1 MSYLK
6 EADHSEKSSVINA
19 AYDNA
24 SNDLVQENNVTVQRK
39 AAVFNLITNVTTQP
53 IQKKAEGES
62 EKKSDLLPGL
72 GEHMMESGG
81 SADENN
87 QKENNLLH
95 SPPFQL
101 KADGAKPIQ
110 RDEPET
116 KEEPKDESPKVKGG
130 IITVIDDNKF
140 IDYSGTYDEVV
151 AKLSGQTESGGI
163 LPVVPANINFV
174 ENTDKKTVSTTF
186 TVKIVKTMPRW
197 TEYSTIK
204 ASIAGEKDE
213 KEKDYKTR
221 VIAAWDKVY
230 ASLNAHEEEHKKDE
244 RKIYTDLNREIQGET
259 QTRAGELIDAAAEAG
274 KTKSAEF
281 HAKKE
286 SEIIKWPIV
295 EKDLKKVE

>member
-1 MSYLK
+1 MSYIK
-6 EADHSEKSSVINA
+6 EADHSEKTVMNA

-72 GEHMMESGG
+72 GDHIMDSGG
-81 SADENN
+81 SADESNK
-87 QKENNLLH
+87 KENNRFH

-101 KADGAKPIQ
+101 KADSTKPIQ

-140 IDYSGTYDEVV
+140 IDYSGTYDEIV
-151 AKLSGQTESGGI
+151 AQLSNKTESGGI

-174 ENTDKKTVSTTF
+174 ENADKKTVSTTF

-221 VIAAWDKVY
+221 IIAAWDKVY

-244 RKIYTDLNREIQGET
+244 RKIYTDLSREIQGET
-259 QTRAGELIDAAAEAG
+259 QTKAGQLIDAAAETG
-274 KTKSAEF
+274 KTKTAEF

-286 SEIIKWPIV
+286 SAILKWPIV

>member
-87 QKENNLLH
+87 QKENNFFH

-101 KADGAKPIQ
+101 KADSAKTIQ

-130 IITVIDDNKF
+130 IITRKAWGKIT
-140 IDYSGTYDEVV
+140 IRM
-151 AKLSGQTESGGI
+151 I
-163 LPVVPANINFV
+163 VP
-174 ENTDKKTVSTTF
+174 
-186 TVKIVKTMPRW
+186 
-197 TEYSTIK
+197 
-204 ASIAGEKDE
+204 
-213 KEKDYKTR
+213 
-221 VIAAWDKVY
+221 
-230 ASLNAHEEEHKKDE
+230 
-244 RKIYTDLNREIQGET
+244 
-259 QTRAGELIDAAAEAG
+259 
-274 KTKSAEF
+274 EF
-281 HAKKE
+281 
-286 SEIIKWPIV
+286 SP
-295 EKDLKKVE
+295 KDLAASHWPRDTD